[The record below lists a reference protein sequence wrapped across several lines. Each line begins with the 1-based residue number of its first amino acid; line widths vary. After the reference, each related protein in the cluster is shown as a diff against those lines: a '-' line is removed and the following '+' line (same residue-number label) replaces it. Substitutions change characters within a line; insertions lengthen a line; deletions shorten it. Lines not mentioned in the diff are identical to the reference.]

1 MTNQRLSIIIT
12 NNMNKDLLKMKK
24 LILIILLAIFL
35 VQGFG
40 QNTSAAGK
48 TSSKRAKISDTSD
61 IRKVVVG
68 KDLIIIQDDREA
80 VKVKVGKRGITI
92 LESLEKGEPRIRI
105 NQYPTPVSI
114 LSFEDEKDYKA
125 KRRRRFTGHWAG
137 AEFGFNNYLTEDITT
152 TLPEDIDYMS
162 LHSGKSYN
170 FNANIAQTSLGLTR
184 RIGFVT
190 GLGINWNNYRFD
202 GNNNIYKE
210 ENGIIA
216 EYDPALLLKKS
227 KFSTLFLTL
236 PVLLEFQIP
245 ADHNHLNIAAG
256 PIGAVKLYSYSKMVF
271 DNGDKVRSEDDF
283 SLNMLRYGA
292 TLRMGYENFQIY
304 GTTYFTPLFKTGKA
318 PGGFDLYPFEI
329 GFAFTID

>member
-1 MTNQRLSIIIT
+1 
-12 NNMNKDLLKMKK
+12 MKRFM
-24 LILIILLAIFL
+24 LIILLMIFL

-40 QNTSAAGK
+40 QNTSAAGG
-48 TSSKRAKISDTSD
+48 TSLKSKKLIDTSD
-61 IRKVVVG
+61 VTKVVVG
-68 KDLIIIQDDREA
+68 KDLIIIQDDKEA
-80 VKVKVGKRGITI
+80 VKVKVGKRGVTI
-92 LESLEKGEPRIRI
+92 LESLEEGAPRIRLD
-105 NQYPTPVSI
+105 QYDDDEIDDEEAPASERYR
-114 LSFEDEKDYKA
+114 EDDENYKA
-125 KRRRRFTGHWAG
+125 ERRSRFTGHWAG
-137 AEFGFNNYLTEDITT
+137 VEFGFNNYLTSDKSI
-152 TLPEDIDYMS
+152 TLPENIDYMS
-162 LHSGKSYN
+162 LHSGKSHSIN
-170 FNANIAQTSLGLTR
+170 VNIAQTSLGLSR

-202 GNNNIYKE
+202 GNNNIIKE
-210 ENGIIA
+210 ENGVIA
-216 EYDPALLLKKS
+216 KYDPELLLKKS
-227 KFSTLFLTL
+227 KFSTLYLSL

-292 TLRMGYENFQIY
+292 TLRIGYENFQVY